1 MARRN
6 SHRRRAKALDKLFE
20 KGISVLVL
28 GAAMLFLPQFLP
40 NPALRAALEH
50 GLRVP
55 AWFAL
60 VAGAVLIAS
69 HVIVRRVSQQHD
81 APRHEPGWTHSQP
94 SELARRA
101 HSGFAATET
110 PPISRF
116 APHGATAAAD
126 GAAHE
131 PTRETAWSA
140 RVFEQ
145 IEWRRFEAVCEQ
157 LFAQAGFE
165 ARAQSHGP
173 DGGVDIW
180 LHSQHADGPAAV
192 VQCKHWTGKIGV
204 KQVREFLGVMA
215 SHKLQRGT
223 YATTS
228 TFTADAAQFARENG
242 ISALDGERL
251 LALIATRTAQQQAQL
266 LAVAYEGDYWKPT
279 CASCGVKMVERSSRG
294 GSRFWGCRDF
304 PKCRSMLPMRQAP
317 A

>member
-1 MARRN
+1 MPRRN
-6 SHRRRAKALDKLFE
+6 TRKTRAKALDKLLE
-20 KGISVLVL
+20 TGISALAI
-28 GAAMLFLPQFLP
+28 GAAMLFLPHFFA
-40 NPALRAALEH
+40 NPTLKQTFEH

-60 VAGAVLIAS
+60 LGGVALIAV
-69 HVIVRRVSQQHD
+69 HLMLRRRSQQAE
-81 APRHEPGWTHSQP
+81 APRREPGWTHSQP
-94 SELARRA
+94 SELARRT

-116 APHGATAAAD
+116 TPHDATA
-126 GAAHE
+126 GAAAAVLE
-131 PTRETAWSA
+131 PKREPAWSA
-140 RVFEQ
+140 KVFEQ
-145 IEWRRFEAVCEQ
+145 IEWRRFEAVCEK

-165 ARAQSHGP
+165 ARTQSHGP

-204 KQVREFLGVMA
+204 KQVREFFGVMA

-228 TFTADAAQFARENG
+228 TFTADAAQFAKDNG
-242 ISALDGERL
+242 ISALDGDRL
-251 LALIATRTAQQQAQL
+251 LALIATRTAQEQAQL

-304 PKCRSMLPMRQAP
+304 PKCRSTLPMRQA
-317 A
+317 AA